1 MTTKDKSVLRSIYQ
15 KKIQDYF
22 LDKSS
27 LKEKKIDLDKREKE
41 SLKIVENLH
50 RFSFAKEYQIGAY
63 QALPEEPCLD
73 SFFKDRSIGFP
84 IVSGEEMSFY
94 IPLNTQDFK
103 KNKFSI
109 LEPKPEK
116 SQKILPKDIDVLL
129 IPGCVFDRQGGR
141 IGRGR
146 AYYDRFLSQTSAL
159 KIGIA
164 WSFQLH
170 SSLLKLESHDVPMD
184 FIVTEKFISIP
195 SFSKNKGFQQLS
207 SQRFNK
213 KQSSSAREVS
223 SYKEF

>member
-1 MTTKDKSVLRSIYQ
+1 MTTKEKNVLRAVYQ
-15 KKIQDYF
+15 KKTQDYF
-22 LDKSS
+22 LNKNS
-27 LKEKKIDLDKREKE
+27 LKVELGKREKE
-41 SLKIVENLH
+41 SLKIAENLR
-50 RFSFAKEYQIGAY
+50 RFSFTEEHRIGAY

-73 SFFKDRSIGFP
+73 SFFTDRSISFP
-84 IVSGEEMSFY
+84 VVSGEEMDFY
-94 IPLNTQDFK
+94 MPLSIQDFK
-103 KNKFSI
+103 KNSFSI
-109 LEPKPEK
+109 LEPKPEE

-146 AYYDRFLSQTSAL
+146 AYYDRFLPQTSAL

-164 WSFQLH
+164 WSFQVH
-170 SSLLKLESHDVPMD
+170 SSLLELEPHDIPMD

-207 SQRFNK
+207 SRYFNK
-213 KQSSSAREVS
+213 NKSSSARKAF